1 MPSLWSPTE
10 LFPVARK
17 QFLSNSAF
25 KKAVLAVL
33 SLHSSVA
40 NTLLRNIKSGMPNV
54 AFRFFYA
61 IEVLFHKSKN
71 IAHIAHKSGVYTL
84 QMAVST

>member
-1 MPSLWSPTE
+1 M
-10 LFPVARK
+10 
-17 QFLSNSAF
+17 
-25 KKAVLAVL
+25 
-33 SLHSSVA
+33 
-40 NTLLRNIKSGMPNV
+40 

-84 QMAVST
+84 QMAVRT

>member
-1 MPSLWSPTE
+1 M
-10 LFPVARK
+10 
-17 QFLSNSAF
+17 
-25 KKAVLAVL
+25 
-33 SLHSSVA
+33 
-40 NTLLRNIKSGMPNV
+40 

-61 IEVLFHKSKN
+61 IEVLFNKSKN